1 LIIQGAINN
10 SAIPLIRESDFYFL
24 LPVILNFLFCHFMLG
39 YNQQSLNKP
48 SLLKIEVLASIH
60 INTVGMSNDTKSYG
74 SVSFEMGYI

>member
-1 LIIQGAINN
+1 
-10 SAIPLIRESDFYFL
+10 
-24 LPVILNFLFCHFMLG
+24 MLG